1 MKKQK
6 RKNGKAIYQPAGKAG
21 EYGTWGCNFY
31 VGCLNDCEYC
41 FCPDFLKS
49 GTWSLVP
56 NLKKAFKDEQN
67 AIDIFRK
74 EFFENLAELHISG
87 LFFSFTTDPLLPE
100 TMGLTAQ
107 AVKICVENGV
117 NVKLLTKRADFI
129 DKFFGL
135 LVSYGNFNVE
145 LYLKHLAFGFTLTG
159 HDELEP
165 GASSNGERI
174 QAMKELNKLGYKTFA
189 SIEPIVDFQSSMSMI
204 KASFPFCNLYKVGL
218 MSGKGINYNFL
229 EAKQF
234 FLELQLLPNSVKIYL
249 KDSLVKLLG
258 VDRATLQANFVSSDY
273 NMFQ

>member
-1 MKKQK
+1 MEFGSQF
-6 RKNGKAIYQPAGKAG
+6 
-21 EYGTWGCNFY
+21 E
-31 VGCLNDCEYC
+31 
-41 FCPDFLKS
+41 
-49 GTWSLVP
+49 
-56 NLKKAFKDEQN
+56 KAFKDEQN

-129 DKFFGL
+129 DKFFKL
-135 LVSYGNFNVE
+135 LVSYGNFDAE

-174 QAMKELNKLGYKTFA
+174 QAMKELNELGYKTFA

-234 FLELQLLPNSVKIYL
+234 FSELQLLPNSVKIYL

>member
-1 MKKQK
+1 
-6 RKNGKAIYQPAGKAG
+6 
-21 EYGTWGCNFY
+21 
-31 VGCLNDCEYC
+31 
-41 FCPDFLKS
+41 
-49 GTWSLVP
+49 
-56 NLKKAFKDEQN
+56 
-67 AIDIFRK
+67 
-74 EFFENLAELHISG
+74 
-87 LFFSFTTDPLLPE
+87 
-100 TMGLTAQ
+100 MGLTAQ

-117 NVKLLTKRADFI
+117 NVKPLTKRADFI
-129 DKFFGL
+129 DKFFKL
-135 LVSYGNFNVE
+135 LVSYGNFDAE

-159 HDELEP
+159 HDELEH

-174 QAMKELNKLGYKTFA
+174 QAMKELNELGYKTFA

-234 FLELQLLPNSVKIYL
+234 FSELQLLPNSVKIYL